1 VFLLLRKLVES
12 NSRRRVNPDG
22 TIEVFSATI
31 EDDGMYACHVGSPS
45 RPTIYQYML
54 QVRGK
59 YIYLYN
65 YLLLTTHSFHKAYK
79 DTKDKIINFAHCCH
93 LAD

>member
-1 VFLLLRKLVES
+1 MVES
-12 NSRRRVNPDG
+12 NSRRRVNSDG

-31 EDDGMYACHVGSPS
+31 EDDGMYACHVGSVG

-59 YIYLYN
+59 YTCTWHVFDMISFVLHIWKN
-65 YLLLTTHSFHKAYK
+65 NLLVKQE
-79 DTKDKIINFAHCCH
+79 
-93 LAD
+93 